1 MPPPS
6 HHPPDDRP
14 PRPPTPAGAQDAGS
28 AATLGEPPAK
38 GPRKS
43 KAREVGERAVA
54 NTLYRSVGEIVGRLA
69 SLVLFAAVARRLGEN
84 GLGAFVFA
92 MAYLGFVMVAV
103 DLGLDR
109 YMLRVIARAH
119 SAADDVFFNVIALKL
134 ALAVPLFTLTL
145 AGLHLVGYDSQAQA
159 TALVLAPGVFA
170 DSVARTQSSL
180 FAAQERGG
188 PPSLADAI
196 QRICSAAL
204 GIGALQAGY
213 GVVGVGA
220 AYSAGS
226 LIGVAIGFA
235 LMQRTLGVPTR
246 AISRRGWLALAAGS
260 IPFAAQDTFAVLLAR
275 MDTLLLALLATQAAV
290 GRYGAA
296 YRLFESTFFIA
307 YALTGA
313 FSAMY
318 TYLGPDS
325 DPPLRFV
332 FQRSIKLSLVL
343 LTPLAIT
350 FAVLADPICRS
361 IYGQTFVSAA
371 QPLRILAPCV
381 VLMGV
386 VILATSLMVSREN
399 PRRMVPVAAAMAAI
413 NIAIN
418 LVLIPLY
425 GDAGAAGA
433 MLATTVVYA
442 AWIMRM
448 SARII
453 GPIAWCHTLAGA
465 LAAGIGM
472 TCTGLL
478 LKGDLLAA
486 LLASTAVYMIAL
498 LTVERLVNPL
508 DVAFVVRMVR
518 RRLPSGRVA

>member
-1 MPPPS
+1 MG
-6 HHPPDDRP
+6 
-14 PRPPTPAGAQDAGS
+14 PTPASARPGAGRAE
-28 AATLGEPPAK
+28 T
-38 GPRKS
+38 S

-69 SLVLFAAVARRLGEN
+69 SLALFAAVARHLGEN

-109 YMLRVIARAH
+109 YMLRVIAREHA
-119 SAADDVFFNVIALKL
+119 AADHVFFNVIALKL
-134 ALAVPLFTLTL
+134 ALAAPLFTVSLV
-145 AGLHLVGYDSQAQA
+145 GLHLVGYSSQAQT

-170 DSVARTQSSL
+170 DSVARTQGSF
-180 FAAQERGG
+180 FAARERGG

-204 GIGALQAGY
+204 GIVALQAGY

-226 LIGVAIGFA
+226 LIGVAIGFV
-235 LMQRTLGVPTR
+235 LLHRTLGIPTR
-246 AISRRGWLALAAGS
+246 AISRRGWRGLAGGS

-296 YRLFESTFFIA
+296 YRLFESTFFIT

-318 TYLGPDS
+318 TYLGPHS

-332 FQRSIKLSLVL
+332 FQRSVKLSLVL
-343 LTPLAIT
+343 LTPVAVS
-350 FAVLADPICRS
+350 FAVLADPICKL
-361 IYGQTFVSAA
+361 IYGDTFASAA
-371 QPLRILAPCV
+371 QPLLILAPCV
-381 VLMGV
+381 VLMGI
-386 VILATSLMVSREN
+386 VILTTSLMVSRGN
-399 PRRMVPVAAAMAAI
+399 PARMVPVAAAMAAI
-413 NIAIN
+413 NIALN
-418 LVLIPLY
+418 LALIPSH
-425 GDAGAAGA
+425 GDAGAAAA
-433 MLATTVVYA
+433 MLATAAIYA

-448 SARII
+448 ASRTVGGVQWTRTA
-453 GPIAWCHTLAGA
+453 AGA
-465 LAAGIGM
+465 LMAGGGM
-472 TCTGLL
+472 IVVTLMLDSSLWTA
-478 LKGDLLAA
+478 LA
-486 LLASTAVYMIAL
+486 LGGAVYLIIL
-498 LTVERLVNPL
+498 LVVERLVSPG
-508 DVAFVVRMVR
+508 DVKFAADMLR
-518 RRLPSGRVA
+518 RRLPLRLTG